1 MNRNST
7 PAAPPPRPP
16 TRRGQATRL
25 KLVEAA
31 EVVFGEKGFE
41 RASIADITRQAG
53 VALGTFYVYFAD
65 KQALLVEVVDG
76 LGARLKAALAAAIG
90 GLDDRLE
97 VEREGLRAF
106 FAFTARHRQLY
117 RVVRQ
122 SEFVDEACFQRYYRG
137 FAAPYTQ
144 ALRAAQRRGQV
155 RPLDPEALA
164 YALMGMADFLGMRFV
179 LWGKGQGKDMERVL
193 DTAAALVRH
202 GMAAPGHGG
211 EPAAGG
217 PARGAAPARSNPKA
231 KAKPRA
237 PRRAA
242 AGRAP

>member
-7 PAAPPPRPP
+7 LAAPPPRPP

-25 KLVEAA
+25 RLVEAA

-76 LGARLKAALAAAIG
+76 LGARLKAELAAAIG

-144 ALRAAQRRGQV
+144 ALRAAQRKGQV

-179 LWGKGQGKDMERVL
+179 LWGKGKDMEQVL

-211 EPAAGG
+211 DPAAAG
-217 PARGAAPARSNPKA
+217 PARRHATPARA
-231 KAKPRA
+231 RATARA

-242 AGRAP
+242 PGRAP

>member
-7 PAAPPPRPP
+7 PPAPPAPPRPP
-16 TRRGQATRL
+16 TRRGRATRQR
-25 KLVEAA
+25 LVEAA

-76 LGARLKAALAAAIG
+76 LGERLKAALAEAIA

-97 VEREGLRAF
+97 VERAGLRAF

-122 SEFVDEACFQRYYRG
+122 SEFVDEGCFQRYYRG
-137 FAAPYTQ
+137 FAAPYAK

-155 RPLDPEALA
+155 RPIDPEALA

-179 LWGKGQGKDMERVL
+179 LWGEGKDMEKVL
-193 DTAAALVRH
+193 DAAVALVGH
-202 GMAAPGHGG
+202 GMAVEAAPGRA
-211 EPAAGG
+211 PAA
-217 PARGAAPARSNPKA
+217 ARRA
-231 KAKPRA
+231 KARTPGAGTPHAA
-237 PRRAA
+237 PRRP
-242 AGRAP
+242 R